1 VLVVDCDP
9 QANATSGLG
18 VDPFAHQ
25 HNMYDVFM
33 SFFDGFPDIFL
44 EDVIIETESGISLAP
59 SSLDLVGVEPY
70 LYNIE
75 GRAEILKEAL
85 SSVGDTYD
93 YILIDTP
100 PSMGQFVINGLVA
113 AEKTIVTL
121 DSGIFA
127 LKGIE
132 ALATI
137 FDDIEENIGGEIV
150 ADMAILT
157 RWGNGAEPATAI
169 DEIADLLKR
178 ILYGGETA
186 GNGASEKERLDN
198 FENEVKKLFPSV
210 YTVPTDRNVYEAQQ
224 KGMPL
229 SSYAPES
236 VAARKYREITEAI
249 RNW

>member
-9 QANATSGLG
+9 QANATAGLG
-18 VDPFAHQ
+18 IDPFAQ
-25 HNMYDVFM
+25 QPNMYDVFM

-44 EDVIIETESGISLAP
+44 DDIIMETGSGISLAP

-70 LYNIE
+70 LYNIDE
-75 GRAEILKEAL
+75 RADILKESL
-85 SSVGDTYD
+85 SSVEGAYD

-132 ALATI
+132 TLATI
-137 FDDIEENIGGEIV
+137 FDDIEENVGGEVV
-150 ADMAILT
+150 ADMAIIT
-157 RWGNGAEPATAI
+157 RWGNGASQLTPV
-169 DEIADLLKR
+169 DGIAAFMKR
-178 ILYGGETA
+178 ILYRGASG
-186 GNGASEKERLDN
+186 GNGAAEKKRLDA
-198 FENEVKKLFPSV
+198 FEHEVKQLFPSV
-210 YTVPTDRNVYEAQQ
+210 YTVPFDGDVYEAQQ

-229 SSYAPES
+229 SMYAPTS
-236 VAARKYREITEAI
+236 AAARKYREITDAI

>member
-1 VLVVDCDP
+1 MLIIDCDP
-9 QANATSGLG
+9 QANATAGLG
-18 VDPFAHQ
+18 VDPFARQ
-25 HNMYDVFM
+25 PDMYDVFM

-44 EDVIIETESGISLAP
+44 EDVIIETGSGIHLAP

-75 GRAEILKEAL
+75 ERAEILKEAL
-85 SSVGDTYD
+85 SSVDEAYD

-137 FDDIEENIGGEIV
+137 FDDIEENVGGEIV

-157 RWGNGAEPATAI
+157 RWGNGTEATTPI
-169 DEIADLLKR
+169 DGIATFLKR
-178 ILYGGETA
+178 ILYGDSSD
-186 GNGASEKERLDN
+186 GNGSSEKERLDA
-198 FENEVKKLFPSV
+198 FEHEVRKLFSSV
-210 YTVPTDRNVYEAQQ
+210 YTVPFDGKVCEAQQ

-229 SSYAPES
+229 SFYAPES
-236 VAARKYREITEAI
+236 AAARSYRQIADAI
-249 RNW
+249 QNW

>member
-1 VLVVDCDP
+1 MLIVDCDP

-25 HNMYDVFM
+25 PNMYDVFM

-44 EDVIIETESGISLAP
+44 DDVVIETGSGISLAP

-75 GRAEILKEAL
+75 ERAEILKAAL
-85 SSVGDTYD
+85 SSVEDAYE

-137 FDDIEENIGGEIV
+137 FDDIEENVGREIA

-157 RWGNGAEPATAI
+157 RWGNGSNPPTPI
-169 DEIADLLKR
+169 DKIAAFVKR
-178 ILYGGETA
+178 MLYGGA
-186 GNGASEKERLDN
+186 AADNGATETKRLDA
-198 FENEVKKLFPSV
+198 FEHEVKQLFPSV
-210 YTVPTDRNVYEAQQ
+210 YTVPFDGKVYEAQQ
-224 KGMPL
+224 NGIPL
-229 SSYAPES
+229 SVFAPES
-236 VAARKYREITEAI
+236 AAARKYREITQAI

>member
-1 VLVVDCDP
+1 VLIIDCDP
-9 QANATSGLG
+9 QANATAGLG
-18 VDPFAHQ
+18 VDPFAQ
-25 HNMYDVFM
+25 QPDMYDVFM

-44 EDVIIETESGISLAP
+44 EDVIIETGSGIHLAP

-75 GRAEILKEAL
+75 ERAEILKEAL
-85 SSVGDTYD
+85 SSVKDAYE

-137 FDDIEENIGGEIV
+137 FDDIEENVGGEIV

-157 RWGNGAEPATAI
+157 RWGNGADATTPI
-169 DEIADLLKR
+169 DGIATFLKR
-178 ILYGGETA
+178 ILYGGSPN
-186 GNGASEKERLDN
+186 GNGSSEKKRLDA
-198 FENEVKKLFPSV
+198 FEHEVRKLFSSV
-210 YTVPTDRNVYEAQQ
+210 YTVPFDESVYEAQQ

-229 SSYAPES
+229 SLYAPES
-236 VAARKYREITEAI
+236 AAARSYREITDAI

>member
-1 VLVVDCDP
+1 MLIVDCDP

-18 VDPFAHQ
+18 VDPFTHQ
-25 HNMYDVFM
+25 PNMYDVFM

-44 EDVIIETESGISLAP
+44 EDVIIETGSGISLAP

-75 GRAEILKEAL
+75 GRAEILQEAL
-85 SSVGDTYD
+85 SSVEDTYD

-100 PSMGQFVINGLVA
+100 PSMGQFVINGLIA

-132 ALATI
+132 TLATI
-137 FDDIEENIGGEIV
+137 FDDIEENIGREIV

-157 RWGNGAEPATAI
+157 RWGNGTKPSGTI
-169 DEIADLLKR
+169 DEIAAFMKRLLH
-178 ILYGGETA
+178 GGA
-186 GNGASEKERLDN
+186 AADNGDAEKKRLDA
-198 FENEVKKLFPSV
+198 FENEVKQLFPSV
-210 YTVPTDRNVYEAQQ
+210 YTVPFDGSVYEAQ
-224 KGMPL
+224 KNGMPL
-229 SSYAPES
+229 SRFAPES
-236 VAARKYREITEAI
+236 AAGRKYREITDAI